1 MTRLAPAFPSPC
13 AGAHHHDPPAPP
25 FPSPCAGAKRLD
37 AKRPSS
43 SPSPSPSQ
51 PGGREDLFRELRRR
65 RIPPPSQQE
74 KARLQTTREAARE
87 ELHRSDIFEGFDE
100 PTGSADKGAQ
110 AQAGWLGLGPVV
122 STDGSYD
129 GGGIYTAFEDGQ
141 PDRAPA
147 PSVPIVKEARN

>member
-1 MTRLAPAFPSPC
+1 MR
-13 AGAHHHDPPAPP
+13 
-25 FPSPCAGAKRLD
+25 
-37 AKRPSS
+37 
-43 SPSPSPSQ
+43 
-51 PGGREDLFRELRRR
+51 
-65 RIPPPSQQE
+65 
-74 KARLQTTREAARE
+74 
-87 ELHRSDIFEGFDE
+87 RSDIFEGFDE
-100 PTGSADKGAQ
+100 PTGSADKGVQAADTGAQ